1 VLHCSLL
8 SLLSILLI
16 MCHMRYQVEA
26 SNLSASP
33 SRVIAWPDGGRGVL
47 HMVSEQPLLVHVQG
61 LYTDEMAE
69 YIQSAARRSGLRPS
83 QVSTAAGVAFPERV
97 RPCCVVIVLRK
108 CTV

>member
-1 VLHCSLL
+1 MLHCSLL

-16 MCHMRYQVEA
+16 MYHMRYQVDA
-26 SNLSASP
+26 SNLSTSP

-69 YIQSAARRSGLRPS
+69 YIQSAARHSGLRPS
-83 QVSTAAGVAFPERV
+83 QVSNAAGVAQQHV